1 MAHDD
6 EFEPRLGKIRGSS
19 GKQARTYLQRV
30 LQSAA
35 LSGGRSSAAGASR
48 FHGNRI
54 GRGAG
59 VGRVLAARDRYA
71 SFRIRRVIIKTRIVT
86 FKGQGL
92 KAAKLHLRYIQRDG
106 VTRDGQP
113 GELYD
118 RDSDR
123 ADGKSFI
130 ERADGDRH
138 QFRFIVSA
146 EDGAEYEDLKPL
158 VRRLMERMEED
169 LGTKLDWVAVDHH
182 NTGHPHTHIILRGR
196 DELDRDLIIAREY
209 VTHGMRERAAEIV
222 TLDLGPR
229 SDLEIEDRLRL
240 QVEQDRLTDLDRSL
254 RRDADA
260 DGLVRSGAASGDAVS
275 QSLRAGR
282 LQKLSKLGLAEEVG
296 PGHWKLGDD
305 LEETLRRMGERG
317 DIIKTMH
324 REMSAQKVARN
335 AGDYAIYDPADPEE

>member
-6 EFEPRLGKIRGSS
+6 EFEPRLGKIRGTS
-19 GKQARTYLQRV
+19 GKQARSYLQRV
-30 LQSAA
+30 LQAAA
-35 LSGGRSSAAGASR
+35 LSGGRGLAARAGR

-71 SFRIRRVIIKTRIVT
+71 SFRVRRVIIKTRIVK

-106 VTRDGQP
+106 VTREGQP

-118 RDSDR
+118 RTSER

-130 ERADGDRH
+130 ERAQGDRH

-158 VRRLMERMEED
+158 ARRLMERMEKD

-182 NTGHPHTHIILRGR
+182 NTGHPHTHIVLRGR

-209 VTHGMRERAAEIV
+209 ITHGMRERAAEIV
-222 TLDLGPR
+222 TLDLGPK
-229 SDLEIEDRLRL
+229 SDLEIEDR
-240 QVEQDRLTDLDRSL
+240 
-254 RRDADA
+254 
-260 DGLVRSGAASGDAVS
+260 
-275 QSLRAGR
+275 
-282 LQKLSKLGLAEEVG
+282 
-296 PGHWKLGDD
+296 
-305 LEETLRRMGERG
+305 
-317 DIIKTMH
+317 
-324 REMSAQKVARN
+324 
-335 AGDYAIYDPADPEE
+335 